1 MSIFEDIGFDLL
13 PKNPVPGNTP
23 VTIHPIEPPPAAPPD
38 VSPVAGATP
47 DPTPPKKGSSALGW
61 FLFGL
66 FVLGSIGMT
75 IYMAKKDSAYK
86 ERNGN

>member
-1 MSIFEDIGFDLL
+1 MFEDIGFDLL

-23 VTIHPIEPPPAAPPD
+23 ITIQPIEPPPLVPPA
-38 VSPVAGATP
+38 VSSVAGATP
-47 DPTPPKKGSSALGW
+47 DPTPPKKDSSAFGW

-66 FVLGSIGMT
+66 CVLGSIGMT

-86 ERNGN
+86 EKAEN

>member
-1 MSIFEDIGFDLL
+1 MFEDIGFDLL

-23 VTIHPIEPPPAAPPD
+23 ITIQQIEPPPVAPPD

-47 DPTPPKKGSSALGW
+47 DPTPPKKNSSALGW

-86 ERNGN
+86 EKA

>member
-23 VTIHPIEPPPAAPPD
+23 ITNQPIEPPQITSPE
-38 VSPVAGATP
+38 VLPVAGATP
-47 DPTPPKKGSSALGW
+47 DPIPSKKGSSTLGW

-66 FVLGSIGMT
+66 FVVGSIGMT
-75 IYMAKKDSAYK
+75 VYRAKKDSTYK
-86 ERNGN
+86 KRG